1 MQIFKKLKV
10 DKSSRPSRAEDR
22 YGLTKTVKITDV
34 KGYLQKEFERA
45 KEREEYI
52 VAQDEK
58 ISELEQVSIKYD
70 AMLVV
75 QEKTQERIER
85 QDALIKKLRDEV
97 SKHKETEK
105 ALRAKITDIKINAEK
120 KLKAKT
126 AKAKK

>member
-10 DKSSRPSRAEDR
+10 DKSSRPNQADDP
-22 YGLTKTVKITDV
+22 YGLTKAVEITDV

-58 ISELEQVSIKYD
+58 INELEQVSIKYD

-85 QDALIKKLRDEV
+85 QDELIKKLRDDIK
-97 SKHKETEK
+97 KHKETEK
-105 ALRAKITDIKINAEK
+105 ALRAKIVDIKINAEK

-126 AKAKK
+126 QKGKK

>member
-1 MQIFKKLKV
+1 MQIFKKLR
-10 DKSSRPSRAEDR
+10 DGKSSRPSRAEDR

-52 VAQDEK
+52 VAQDKK
-58 ISELEQVSIKYD
+58 INELEQVSIKYD

-85 QDALIKKLRDEV
+85 QDKLIKQLRGDIE
-97 SKHKETEK
+97 KRKETEK
-105 ALRAKITDIKINAEK
+105 ELRAKIVDIKINAEK

-126 AKAKK
+126 QKGKK

>member
-1 MQIFKKLKV
+1 MQIFKKLKKIKGG
-10 DKSSRPSRAEDR
+10 DDR

-34 KGYLQKEFERA
+34 KGYLQKEFDRA
-45 KEREEYI
+45 KDREEFI
-52 VAQDEK
+52 EKQREK
-58 ISELEQVSIKYD
+58 IAELEQVSIKYD

>member
-10 DKSSRPSRAEDR
+10 DKSSRPNQADDP
-22 YGLTKTVKITDV
+22 YGLTKSVKITDV

-45 KEREEYI
+45 KRREEYI

-58 ISELEQVSIKYD
+58 INELEQVSIKYD

-85 QDALIKKLRDEV
+85 QDELIKKLRDDIE
-97 SKHKETEK
+97 KRKKTEK
-105 ALRAKITDIKINAEK
+105 ALRAKIVDIKINAEQ

-126 AKAKK
+126 QKGKK